1 MSRFCKCNL
10 KNWNLKEAVKL
21 KDFDKAERFLIKS
34 IKLNPTDDS

>member
-1 MSRFCKCNL
+1 
-10 KNWNLKEAVKL
+10 VKL